1 MDRIDLRET
10 QEELQWLEQKLEIK
24 ARRLRGSSRSAV
36 KRGQVYGCDFGYNIG
51 TELRGYHPC
60 LIVESN
66 VTSGSRQSVCV
77 APITHAANRTHLP
90 PSLVPITTQS
100 DENGNTI
107 LEGYVDVAGM
117 RVVSKARLTRLKA
130 ELPRSDMLL
139 VEKAMASL
147 TGLYGHYADMQ
158 KKYITA
164 QKRGDAKEDKIR
176 KMRALLLRIEADTS
190 LALPS
195 MLREELEETLKL

>member
-1 MDRIDLRET
+1 MDCIDLKET

-24 ARRLRGSSRSAV
+24 ARRLQSGPRPAV

-60 LIVESN
+60 LILESN
-66 VTSGSRQSVCV
+66 ASSGSRQSVCV
-77 APITHAANRTHLP
+77 APITHAAARRQLP
-90 PSLVPITTQS
+90 PSLVPITTQM
-100 DENGNTI
+100 DADGRPI

-130 ELPRSDMLL
+130 ELPRGDMLL

-147 TGLYGHYADMQ
+147 TGLYAHYADLQ
-158 KKYITA
+158 KKCIAA
-164 QKRGDAKEDKIR
+164 QRRGDAKEEKIR
-176 KMRALLLRIEADTS
+176 RMRALLLRMEADAA
-190 LALPS
+190 LDLPS
-195 MLREELEETLKL
+195 GLREELEEILKL